1 MNISSKENQINE
13 EIREKEVRVIDTD
26 GSQLGIMPTSQAL
39 NIAAEKKLDLVN
51 IAPSAKP
58 PVCKILDYGK
68 YRYELQKKEK
78 EARKKQKI
86 TQIKE
91 IRVSTF
97 IEGHDLQV
105 KAKNAAKFLRDGDK
119 VKVSL
124 RFKGREKGYASVG
137 QQVMEQFAQDIS
149 EVGVVEKKPQLEREH
164 LKLINNAIA
173 KLAVSKGLYYVDL
186 WEVMADENGYLR
198 ADLAGSDGLHLLDGS
213 KYRPWLDYLAAHTI
227 YSAHNAQFALADGGA
242 YR

>member
-97 IEGHDLQV
+97 IEGHDL
-105 KAKNAAKFLRDGDK
+105 R
-119 VKVSL
+119 
-124 RFKGREKGYASVG
+124 
-137 QQVMEQFAQDIS
+137 
-149 EVGVVEKKPQLEREH
+149 
-164 LKLINNAIA
+164 
-173 KLAVSKGLYYVDL
+173 
-186 WEVMADENGYLR
+186 
-198 ADLAGSDGLHLLDGS
+198 
-213 KYRPWLDYLAAHTI
+213 
-227 YSAHNAQFALADGGA
+227 
-242 YR
+242 